1 MRYLGID
8 FGLRFIGLALS
19 DEEGR
24 FAMPL
29 AVLEQPKHLVE
40 EIKKTAEENNVG
52 AIVIGESRDFQ
63 GKENA
68 VMAKIHHFKREV
80 EAATK
85 LPVHLQA
92 EFLTSHQASRLQ
104 GENKKSDK
112 LHSSAA
118 ALILQSFLDTMNM
131 KPANEEE
138 ISGRWQKDR
147 PE

>member
-68 VMAKIHHFKREV
+68 VMAKIHHFKMEV

-92 EFLTSHQASRLQ
+92 EFLTSHQASKLQ
-104 GENKKSDK
+104 DKGDK